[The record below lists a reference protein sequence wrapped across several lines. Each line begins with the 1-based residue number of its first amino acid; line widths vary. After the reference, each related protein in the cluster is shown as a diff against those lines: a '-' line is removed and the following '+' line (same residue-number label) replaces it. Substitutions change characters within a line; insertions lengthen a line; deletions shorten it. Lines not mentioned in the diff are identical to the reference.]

1 MASGYA
7 LYGSA
12 TMMVVSINNVRN
24 MGGHKLGF
32 REKKLFIKKC
42 DGLVL
47 LEFAFVVGA
56 VAVGAAVAV
65 VAAPASVAAKASP
78 PLLSTTM
85 NIFPIP
91 QI

>member
-12 TMMVVSINNVRN
+12 TMMVVSINNVSIHITGETN
-24 MGGHKLGF
+24 LVFANNTYLLKN
-32 REKKLFIKKC
+32 C

-56 VAVGAAVAV
+56 VAVAA
-65 VAAPASVAAKASP
+65 AAFVTATASVAA
-78 PLLSTTM
+78 LLHPSTTL
-85 NIFPIP
+85 NIFPISL
-91 QI
+91 I